1 MKAFVEHMR
10 NNNGN
15 VVKNQFIN
23 HLNNKKV
30 FQSYDTIIATVDDD
44 GTVTLDSKSWDY
56 SRTTSKYRN
65 IFLNETTKSTE
76 DKIKD
81 GTFKLANLN
90 TTLW

>member
-44 GTVTLDSKSWDY
+44 GTVTLDSKSWNY
-56 SRTTSKYRN
+56 SRTTN
-65 IFLNETTKSTE
+65 ITTIQKPITKE
-76 DKIKD
+76 
-81 GTFKLANLN
+81 KLYESPYLY
-90 TTLW
+90 TR